1 MPHCEWDKNVL
12 YGQMT
17 GNEFLRR
24 IKRLGRERNIAVRYD
39 PSPGKGSHGVLYY
52 GGRRTTLKDLRKDI
66 SPGLLR
72 DMLVQLGLT
81 RRDLE

>member
-1 MPHCEWDKNVL
+1 MKKSYMTLVGL
-12 YGQMT
+12 MT
-17 GNEFLRR
+17 GNEFLRK
-24 IKRLGRERNIAVRYD
+24 IKRLGRERDIVVRFD
-39 PSPGKGSHGVLYY
+39 PSPGKGSHGALYY
-52 GGRRTTLKDLRKDI
+52 GGRRTTLKDLRKEI

>member
-1 MPHCEWDKNVL
+1 M
-12 YGQMT
+12 
-17 GNEFLRR
+17 
-24 IKRLGRERNIAVRYD
+24 
-39 PSPGKGSHGVLYY
+39 
-52 GGRRTTLKDLRKDI
+52 LKDLREEI

>member
-1 MPHCEWDKNVL
+1 
-12 YGQMT
+12 MT